1 MDVVGHHHNCIEG
14 NSMAGAGNPVPHAL
28 HRLAHCGQ
36 HHASI
41 VNRPCVQMVTNTV
54 AGRA

>member
-1 MDVVGHHHNCIEG
+1 MDVVGHHHKRIEG
-14 NSMAGAGNPVPHAL
+14 NPMAGAGSPVPRAL

-41 VNRPCVQMVTNTV
+41 INRLCVQMVTNMV
-54 AGRA
+54 AGWA